1 MPSIQTIQLSHLPSN
16 RPVHIALYRDLQN
29 ASFLREQLLA
39 GNTEFEYASIDAAT
53 ILSTTHLLA
62 AVFRALNDHQNNRLK
77 SKNVHSEIVYS
88 LGANNNIAESFRK
101 FGLTDATKDL
111 IVVKV
116 SMPPGVTNESVAQ
129 HLGEVVKG
137 IPLTFDDDNLRLV
150 SDIGRIKKAYKLGS
164 GITKPAPRAEP
175 GKAGQNYSH
184 KPVEMEMRDLERTIL
199 GLMAL
204 RGS

>member
-1 MPSIQTIQLSHLPSN
+1 M
-16 RPVHIALYRDLQN
+16 
-29 ASFLREQLLA
+29 
-39 GNTEFEYASIDAAT
+39 
-53 ILSTTHLLA
+53 
-62 AVFRALNDHQNNRLK
+62 
-77 SKNVHSEIVYS
+77 
-88 LGANNNIAESFRK
+88 
-101 FGLTDATKDL
+101 
-111 IVVKV
+111 VKV